1 MYVTAG
7 LMDPGLSDHHLVF
20 TTSKKKKI
28 ARTINYVNCRNYRQF
43 NERNFQFEIE
53 QVDWDI
59 ICAIDDPN
67 MAADLFRLMLLD
79 IVNRHAPYRKLKLR
93 ENAPAWLNTDYLSHV
108 DEREFWAKKC
118 RKSPSDFNFSMKID
132 AIKRTQTFRDSLKR
146 SYFQESLLNAEGDMK
161 KTWQAIKKFWQGK
174 SKKTDI
180 TELQNCTTNTEMANC
195 PNKLFVEIGPKL
207 ADNIPVEKPMH

>member
-108 DEREFWAKKC
+108 DEREFWARKC
-118 RKSPSDFNFSMKID
+118 RKNPTDYNLTMKFD
-132 AIKRTQTFRDSLKR
+132 AIKRTQALRDSLK
-146 SYFQESLLNAEGDMK
+146 K
-161 KTWQAIKKFWQGK
+161 I
-174 SKKTDI
+174 
-180 TELQNCTTNTEMANC
+180 
-195 PNKLFVEIGPKL
+195 LFPRIIAKCRG
-207 ADNIPVEKPMH
+207 